1 MAQDVLQVQGV
12 RHGAQHAQL
21 QGLQQGPLLR
31 GAYSQG
37 EGDYHGRHT
46 RAEAY
51 TRKY

>member
-31 GAYSQG
+31 GSYSEG
-37 EGDYHGRHT
+37 EGNHNG
-46 RAEAY
+46 
-51 TRKY
+51 